1 MSQEKLLPL
10 LRYFHALAQCGSF
23 TRAAEQLHVSQS
35 TVSIQIKKLESQLGV
50 ELLQR
55 ASKHRFQLTAK
66 GQQLAA
72 QCARSL
78 GELDATL
85 QSLSQQSPYEGE
97 LTLATSIGFGVEV
110 IIPVLQRLHQRYPDL
125 LIHLKETG
133 GNKDFYADQID
144 LATNFDKPD
153 PAYHNVLLCQ
163 VNKTM
168 VASEHYLTQYGTPS
182 NLADCNR
189 HRLLL
194 QRKGFKDWRCLFA
207 EQQLEMAPRQLQL
220 FDNNIS
226 KLRAAELGLG
236 IAILPNYVVNQARGA
251 GLREILPGS
260 TASLRED
267 NYLVCEKRRMQDP
280 KIKLVMNA
288 IVDAARQEKG

>member
-23 TRAAEQLHVSQS
+23 TKAAEQLHVSQS
-35 TVSIQIKKLESQLGV
+35 TVSIQVKKLEARLGV

-66 GQQLAA
+66 GQQLAE

-85 QSLSQQSPYEGE
+85 QSLSQHSPFEGE
-97 LTLATSIGFGVEV
+97 LTLSTSIGFGVEV
-110 IIPVLQRLHQRYPDL
+110 IIPVLQRLRERYPDL

-133 GNKDFYADQID
+133 GAKDFYTDQID

-153 PAYHNVLLCQ
+153 PAYHNVLLCR

-168 VASEHYLTQYGTPS
+168 VASEQYLAQYGVPG

-194 QRKGFKDWRCLFA
+194 QRKGFKDWQCLFA
-207 EQQLEMAPRQLQL
+207 DHQLELAPRQLQL

-236 IAILPNYVVNQARGA
+236 IAILPDYLVNQARGTE
-251 GLREILPGS
+251 LREILPGM
-260 TASLRED
+260 ADSLQED

-280 KIKLVMNA
+280 KIKLVMDA
-288 IVDAARQEKG
+288 IVEAAQPVAG